1 VNHVLD
7 FLIVAFAIF
16 LLVRMINRLRRQ
28 HEVTP
33 ATPTTK
39 ECPFCASAIPL
50 KATRCPL
57 CTSALQTA

>member
-1 VNHVLD
+1 MNHVLD

-28 HEVTP
+28 PEVTS

-39 ECPFCASAIPL
+39 ECP
-50 KATRCPL
+50 L
-57 CTSALQTA
+57 CTSALQAA